1 MLSIS
6 NTTLQRNGGQ
16 SKKILNLY
24 KSTSFQIEPLWGI
37 PNYLNPHLNYQSL
50 VEQIDQILKN
60 FPKNAHILLINGN
73 QGYLALHLVKKN
85 FKVTVLEPNELNYHL
100 IEALKEEYSLQKK
113 LTILKWK
120 NTEKIPDV
128 EETFDLVICAH
139 TFLFSNINNGIDV
152 SKELFTK
159 IKENF
164 NYILVIELRHDHNK
178 WWDPF
183 VEKLEIN
190 AAYIKNIYCP
200 PINNRTTEPR
210 MHLISETNIHGFTF
224 FDESKEII
232 TKNYPV
238 DARNEYVA
246 IYQSKTKIIKEVKIK
261 NSAEQET
268 LNLRRIPKKIR
279 NKLKLPSRYE
289 IKQSGESTF
298 YIRNKIEGK
307 ILDEYSQLKPEN
319 LQNFIELIC
328 QYSKYGYFHNDLR
341 PWNVIVNNE
350 EIGLIDFEFL
360 SRIDRDPS
368 DFPQWI
374 AMLAILNF
382 LQQKS
387 PRTWNFEEFIVSASQ
402 KIDFRNLASQIYF
415 ERAWRELYRHEKVL
429 KEMDFIDVSE
439 SIEIFKRLIDKK
451 FENIFSYWNSN
462 SVETGNE

>member
-1 MLSIS
+1 
-6 NTTLQRNGGQ
+6 
-16 SKKILNLY
+16 LNLY

-50 VEQIDQILKN
+50 IEQIDQILKN

-85 FKVTVLEPNELNYHL
+85 FKVTVLEPHESNFHL
-100 IEALKEEYSLQKK
+100 IEALKEEYNIQRK
-113 LTILKWK
+113 LKILKWE
-120 NTEKIPDV
+120 NTEKIPDIK
-128 EETFDLVICAH
+128 ETFDLVICAH

-164 NYILVIELRHDHNK
+164 NYILIIELQHDHNK
-178 WWDPF
+178 WWDPY

-190 AAYIKNIYCP
+190 AAYTKNIYCL
-200 PINNRTTEPR
+200 PINNRAIQPKI
-210 MHLISETNIHGFTF
+210 HLISETNIQGFTF

-238 DARNEYVA
+238 DTRNDYVT
-246 IYQSKTKIIKEVKIK
+246 IYQSKTKIIKEVKIM

-268 LNLRRIPKKIR
+268 LNLKRIPKKIQ
-279 NKLKLPSRYE
+279 NKLKLPLRYE
-289 IKQSGESTF
+289 VKQSGESTF

-307 ILDEYSQLKPEN
+307 IADEYIQLKPKN

-341 PWNVIVNNE
+341 PWNVIVNDE
-350 EIGLIDFEFL
+350 EIALIDFEFL
-360 SRIDRDPS
+360 SKIDKDPTE
-368 DFPQWI
+368 FPQWL

-387 PRTWNFEEFIVSASQ
+387 PRTWNFDEFIAVASQ
-402 KIDFRNLASQIYF
+402 KINFRHLASQIYF
-415 ERAWRELYRHEKVL
+415 ERAWSEVHRHEKYL
-429 KEMDFIDVSE
+429 KEMDFSDVTE
-439 SIEIFKRLIDKK
+439 AIENFKKIIDKK
-451 FENIFSYWNSN
+451 YKKVFSYWNTD
-462 SVETGNE
+462 SVDTGNE